1 MRRTSAFVAEI
12 GTVRFRKKSGLCFF
26 VNMNSE
32 LKKKKKKKEKKE
44 KEEKE
49 KKEKAEEENHF
60 AHFTDF
66 CIIGFDILGLL
77 YYRCA

>member
-1 MRRTSAFVAEI
+1 MPTNLVRRTSAFVAEI

-32 LKKKKKKKEKKE
+32 LKKKKKKKKKEKETEE

-49 KKEKAEEENHF
+49 KEAE
-60 AHFTDF
+60 
-66 CIIGFDILGLL
+66 GRL
-77 YYRCA
+77 